1 MRRLLFTVMSVA
13 VVALVPASAIARSH
27 HRHHHHHKHH
37 QVRTHTFGR
46 FTPKSQQTT
55 PTTTPPASQT
65 AGTVTSFDPATGKL
79 VITLSDGTTTE
90 TGLVTRETEIE
101 CQAMNDEVQGDLR
114 GDHGPGG
121 GDSSGGGDTSGGGD
135 ENGNG
140 GDNDGEGNQNCSAS
154 LTAGATVLGAELRVD
169 SSGATWEKVELAS

>member
-13 VVALVPASAIARSH
+13 VVALVPASASARSH
-27 HRHHHHHKHH
+27 HRHHHHHKSHH
-37 QVRTHTFGR
+37 ARIHTFGR
-46 FTPKSQQTT
+46 FTPGSQQST

-79 VITLSDGTTTE
+79 VITLSDETTTE
-90 TGLVTRETEIE
+90 TGFVTRDTEIE

-114 GDHGPGG
+114 GDHGPSGGDGG
-121 GDSSGGGDTSGGGD
+121 GDNSSGGD
-135 ENGNG
+135 EQGNG
-140 GDNDGEGNQNCSAS
+140 GDNDGEGNQNCSATS
-154 LTAGATVLGAELRVD
+154 LTAGAMVLGAELRVD